1 MYALFENNTIKPYSS
16 LPKNWRNISGLN
28 LLKDESELKKLGWYK
43 VVIDSPQYDEQTQ
56 ILSGYNY
63 TYDSENDRIVQTA
76 IIIDKPVLTPEELEQ
91 RLQEKRMAMVC
102 TNYQARQALILAG
115 LYNSVELAMSDPNV
129 DLSAKVAWEYAG
141 NFYRISP
148 FISSIAVSL
157 GLTDEQLDSLF
168 EQAMSIGV

>member
-43 VVIDSPQYDEQTQ
+43 VVTDNTEYNQATQMLYGYD
-56 ILSGYNY
+56 Y
-63 TYDSENDRIVQTA
+63 TYDSENDKIVQTA
-76 IIIDKPVLTPEELEQ
+76 IIIDKPVLTPEELDRQ
-91 RLQEKRMAMVC
+91 LQEKRMSMVC

-115 LYNSVELAMSDPNV
+115 LYNSVDLAMNDPNV

-148 FISSIAVSL
+148 FVSSIAVSL
-157 GLTDEQLDSLF
+157 GLTDEQLDNLF